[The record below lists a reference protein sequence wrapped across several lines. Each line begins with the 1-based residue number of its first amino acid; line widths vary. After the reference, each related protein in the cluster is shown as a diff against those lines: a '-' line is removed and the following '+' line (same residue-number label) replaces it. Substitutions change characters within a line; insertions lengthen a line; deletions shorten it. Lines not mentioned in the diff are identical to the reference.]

1 MTTPR
6 KRLLARVAPD
16 PSEPSGTTWLSDWE
30 LPIGRARLMALAL
43 IGLWVFELFLG
54 YVVFKISPDFFTDRA
69 HVGLPNSFWTVP
81 PSIFVLVLLGI
92 RKIPWQVRLGFAI
105 AYVFTIAIII
115 AAGEVSATWWAD
127 GSRIDGL
134 PWVSVWILLVPI
146 VIAIPWRRQFGR
158 ALFLSAIPP
167 LVLYSGTKWFDV
179 PEAPFIAYLDFT
191 VPSLIT
197 AALGVILAHMMYR
210 LRKEAQEAQ
219 RLGSYVLEEQ
229 IGSGGMGEVWRA
241 SHRML
246 VRPAAIKLIRP
257 EKLKQA
263 VGAAETSMIDRFQLE
278 AQATA
283 SLRSPHTVELYDF
296 GVSEDGTFHYVME
309 LLEGLDLDR
318 LVKRF
323 GPLQPGRASSLL
335 EQTCDSLAEAHA
347 NGLTHRD
354 IKPAN
359 IYACRLGQRTDFVK
373 VLDFGLVKWT
383 HTGEESLALTTEQAV
398 LGTPAFM
405 APELVA
411 GEPADH
417 RVDLYSLGCVGYW
430 LLTGALVF
438 QAEGSLA
445 MAVAHVNKAPVPP
458 SERSELGI
466 PEELE
471 NIIMDCLAKDPS
483 DRPQTAA
490 ELGARLASCD
500 SGDWTRE
507 GAREWWDTHLPADSG
522 LWRDDIE

>member
-6 KRLLARVAPD
+6 KRLLARAVTD
-16 PSEPSGTTWLSDWE
+16 LLSDWE
-30 LPIGRARLMALAL
+30 LLIGRARLMAMAL
-43 IGLWVFELFLG
+43 IGLWVFELSLG
-54 YVVFKISPDFFTDRA
+54 YIVYKISPEFFTSRNQ
-69 HVGLPNSFWTVP
+69 VGPPNSFWTVP
-81 PSIFVLVLLGI
+81 PSILLLVLFGI
-92 RKIPWQVRLGFAI
+92 RKIPWQVKVGLTI
-105 AYVFTIAIII
+105 VYVFTITITI
-115 AAGEVSATWWAD
+115 AAGEVSSAWWTD
-127 GSRIDGL
+127 GRRIDGL
-134 PWVSVWILLVPI
+134 PWVSMWILLVPI
-146 VIAIPWRRQFGR
+146 VIAIPWGRHRGGEIGR

-167 LVLYSGTKWFDV
+167 FILYLGTKWFDV
-179 PEAPFIAYLDFT
+179 PDAPLIAYLDFT
-191 VPSLIT
+191 VPSIIA
-197 AALGVILAHMMYR
+197 AALAVILARMMYR
-210 LRKEAQEAQ
+210 LRKQAREAQ

-241 SHRML
+241 SHNML

-257 EKLKQA
+257 EMLKQA
-263 VGAAETSMIDRFQLE
+263 MGTAEASVVDRFQLE

-283 SLRSPHTVELYDF
+283 NLRSPHTVELYDF
-296 GVSEDGTFHYVME
+296 GVAEDGTFHYVME
-309 LLEGLDLDR
+309 LLEGLDLER

-323 GPLQPGRASSLL
+323 GPLQPGRVAFLL
-335 EQTCDSLAEAHA
+335 EQACDSLADAHA
-347 NGLTHRD
+347 NGLIHRD

-359 IYACRLGQRTDFVK
+359 IYACRVGIRTDFVK

-383 HTGEESLALTTEQAV
+383 DTGDESLALTTEQAV

-417 RVDLYSLGCVGYW
+417 RMDLYSLGCVGYW
-430 LLTGALVF
+430 LLTGQLVF

-471 NIIMDCLAKDPS
+471 GIIMDCLAKDPS

-490 ELGARLASCD
+490 ELAARLASCD
-500 SGDWTRE
+500 SGDWTNE
-507 GAREWWDTHLPADSG
+507 AAREWWDTHLPADGSH
-522 LWRDDIE
+522 WRDGIE